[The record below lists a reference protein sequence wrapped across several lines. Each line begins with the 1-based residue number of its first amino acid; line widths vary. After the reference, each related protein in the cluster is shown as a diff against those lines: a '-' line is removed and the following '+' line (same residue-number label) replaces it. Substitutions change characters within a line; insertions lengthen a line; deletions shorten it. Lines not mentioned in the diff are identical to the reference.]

1 MHSTNPW
8 GGEAEGGA
16 RLFSLLNND
25 GMHSNSKKAVLGE
38 LQTGHSEGFLYLE
51 DVQTLRQAFW

>member
-1 MHSTNPW
+1 MPSANPW

-16 RLFSLLNND
+16 RLFSLLKND

-38 LQTGHSEGFLYLE
+38 LQTGH
-51 DVQTLRQAFW
+51 